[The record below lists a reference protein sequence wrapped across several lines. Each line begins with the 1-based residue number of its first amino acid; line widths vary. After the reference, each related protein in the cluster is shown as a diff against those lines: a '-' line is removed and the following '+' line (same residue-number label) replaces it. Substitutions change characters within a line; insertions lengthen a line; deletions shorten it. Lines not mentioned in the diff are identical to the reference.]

1 MNLRPHAYRPP
12 GPPEQSA
19 FARYEPRE
27 QVLLIPVII
36 AGGQLFAAGTSAAAP
51 MDMWPEPFACNWKRT
66 AVVDCAWDAP
76 ADIGGIAGISSDA
89 TSRAI
94 SELRRTSGLTWEQ
107 LGQLFGVSRRSVH
120 FWASGRPMNAVHERR
135 LFEILDIVRQA
146 DHGDA
151 RRNRAALLAVSA
163 GRAPFDLLVAGAFN
177 EARAQLGRG
186 ETDERVAL
194 RELDATAR
202 AERTPLSPE
211 DLIDAMNDTVHR
223 DTGRGRAART
233 VRNMRRESTG

>member
-12 GPPEQSA
+12 APPEQSA
-19 FARYEPRE
+19 FARYVPRE

-36 AGGQLFAAGTSAAAP
+36 AGGQLFTAGTSAAAP
-51 MDMWPEPFACNWKRT
+51 MDMWPEPFACDWKRT

-76 ADIGGIAGISSDA
+76 ADTAGIAEISSDA
-89 TSRAI
+89 TSRAT

-146 DHGDA
+146 DRGDA
-151 RRNRAALLAVSA
+151 RRNRAALFAVSA
-163 GRAPFDLLVAGAFN
+163 GQAPFDLLVAGTFD
-177 EARAQLGRG
+177 EARARLGHG
-186 ETDERVAL
+186 KADGRVEL
-194 RELDATAR
+194 GELDASAR
-202 AERTPLSPE
+202 AERTPLPPE
-211 DLIDAMNDTVHR
+211 DLIDAMNDKVHR
-223 DTGRGRAART
+223 DAGRGRAART
-233 VRNMRRESTG
+233 VRNLRRESTG